1 MYKHS
6 TLCKIKFFDNLRRF
20 LLMLAIL
27 SMVSVSYAQNQAPV
41 FTSIPVIETN
51 DNVAYSYTAL
61 TSDSDRDRVT
71 VTATTKPS
79 WLALTNIDAEVT
91 TFTGSGSS
99 GSEDGHGTSASFN
112 NPSGMAIDASGNIY
126 VTDANTIRKISPSG
140 DVTTLAGSAVAGDT
154 DGNGVNATFNLP
166 KGLAI
171 DAIGNVYVADTYNFK
186 IRKIS
191 PSGDVTTLA
200 GSGNVASI
208 DGSGV
213 SASFNYPAA
222 LAVDATGNVYVAD
235 DGGLKIRKITPGGE
249 VTTFAGSGVNE
260 SVDGNG
266 LNASFISPR
275 GLTIDAAGN
284 LYVTSIYGHAVRKI
298 TPDGD
303 VTTLAGSGTAG
314 NTDDNGTSASFNE
327 PVGIAVDGS
336 GNLYVADTKNH
347 KIRKISTDGDVTTL
361 AGSGNPGST
370 DENGVNASFNTPV
383 TVAVGQNGHLYV
395 SDLMNKKIRQISNKT
410 VLAGDATDQ
419 IGDHNVTLTASD
431 GKGGTAT
438 QSFVL
443 KVAKG
448 RTIGT
453 GNILYVNKN
462 ASGGDERGSSWI
474 NAVPELADAL
484 VWAKDNYDD
493 AWATT
498 PLKIYVAKGTY
509 KPLYSPEDGANFG
522 TDQGRNNSFSMVKN
536 IQLYG
541 GFDPANG
548 IEDLTDTRILPSSD
562 ETAGTILSGDIGTAD
577 DATDNTYNV
586 LVSAGDVGTASLD
599 GFSITDGY
607 ANDYSDIYV
616 NGKQI
621 FKCSGAGVY
630 NSVSSPTYKHVT
642 LHNNSCTESGGGMF
656 SYMSSPALQLVILK
670 NNQAK
675 DGGGITNQ
683 ESSSPTLLNVSI
695 QSNNASENGSGMYNV
710 DESEPTLTNVSIVG
724 NEASVSS
731 EEVPSCVSQ
740 NSSLTLNNCIIWD
753 VVTGDYTA
761 QNSLIKGT
769 SDTSNGNLDATDLT
783 DTDIFTDPANGD
795 YSLKSTS
802 IAVNSGSNT
811 LYTDAG
817 GDLANDVDIAGNAR
831 LYDGIPSTDIIDM
844 GAYEYLDNIDPVF
857 TSTTT
862 ASFIEN
868 ETGTAYTVTATD
880 ANTITYSLGSGND
893 EALFDI
899 VGSTGVVTF
908 KAAPDF
914 ENPADADEDN
924 AYLINVIASDGVNA
938 ANQNVT
944 ITVTDVD
951 DTDPEFTSATAVNFA
966 ENETGTAYT
975 VTATDANTL
984 TYSLGSGNDEALF
997 DIVGSTG
1004 VVTFKT
1010 APDFE
1015 NPADEDEDNA
1025 YVINVIA
1032 SDGVNTVN
1040 QNVTITVTDVDDTD
1054 PVFTS
1059 VTAVNFAENETG
1071 TAYTVTATD
1080 ANTVTYSLGSGN
1092 DESIFNIISTSGVVT
1107 FKTAPDFESPADT
1120 DEDNDYVIN
1129 VIASDGVNTV
1139 NQNVTIT
1146 VTDVDD
1152 TDPVFTSATTA
1163 SFIENETGT
1172 AYTVTATDTNTIT
1185 YSLGSGNDEA
1195 LFDIVGSTGVV
1206 TFKTAPNFESPAD
1219 TDEDNDYV
1227 INVIASDGVNTANQ
1241 NVTIT
1246 VTDVDDTDPVFT
1258 SATTASFI
1266 ENETGTAYTVTA
1278 TDANTLTYSLGSDN
1292 DEALFDIVGSTGVVT
1307 FKAAPD
1313 FESPADTDEDN
1324 DYVINV
1330 IASDGVNTA
1339 NQNVTITVTD
1349 VDDTDPVFTSA
1360 TTDSFIE
1367 NETGTAYTVI
1377 ATDANT
1383 ITYSLGSGN
1392 DEALFDIVGSTGVV
1406 TFKTAPNF
1414 ENPAD
1419 EDEDNA
1425 YVINVIASDGV
1436 NTVNQNVTITVTD
1449 VDDTDP
1455 VFTSV
1460 TAVNFAE
1467 NETGT
1472 AYTVTATDANT
1483 ITYSLGSGN
1492 DESIF
1497 NIISTS
1503 GVVTFKTAPDF
1514 ENPADADEDNAYVI
1528 NVIASDGVN
1537 TINQNV
1543 TITVTDVD
1551 DTDPVFTSATT
1562 ASFIENE
1569 TGTAYTVT
1577 ATDAN
1582 TITYS
1587 LGSGNDE
1594 ALFDIVGS
1602 TGVVTFKAAPDFE
1615 SPADIDEDN
1624 AYLINVIASDGT
1636 NTANQNVTITVTDVD
1651 DTNPVFTSATT
1662 ASFIE
1667 NETGTAYTVT
1677 ATDANTITYSLGSG
1691 NDESIFNIISTSG
1704 VVTFKTSPDFESPA
1718 DTDEDNDY
1726 VINVIASDGLNT
1738 ANQNVTI
1745 TVTDVDEV
1753 DEVITST
1760 PSNELQLTEIALYPN
1775 PTSHQLNIDLSN
1787 YSGSELSVRITNV
1800 SGAQYFLQENISAQG
1815 LVVNVED
1822 YASGIYLVMLTTN
1835 NSIVTKR
1842 VIVNP

>member
-1 MYKHS
+1 
-6 TLCKIKFFDNLRRF
+6 
-20 LLMLAIL
+20 MLAIL

-41 FTSIPVIETN
+41 FTSTPVVTVD
-51 DNVAYSYTAL
+51 DNVAYSYTAY

-79 WLALTNIDAEVT
+79 WLTLTNIDAEVT
-91 TFTGSGSS
+91 TFAGSGSS

-112 NPSGMAIDASGNIY
+112 NPSGIAIDASGNIY
-126 VTDANTIRKISPSG
+126 VANANTIRKISPSG

-171 DAIGNVYVADTYNFK
+171 DAAGNVYVADTYSFK

-191 PSGDVTTLA
+191 TSGDVTTLA

-208 DGSGV
+208 DGNGAN
-213 SASFNYPAA
+213 ASFNYPFA

-235 DGGLKIRKITPGGE
+235 GGSQKIRKITPDGE
-249 VTTFAGSGVNE
+249 VTTFAGSGDNE
-260 SVDGNG
+260 NVDGNG

-284 LYVTSIYGHAVRKI
+284 LYVTSFYGHAVRKI
-298 TPDGD
+298 TPDRD

-327 PVGIAVDGS
+327 PAGIAVDGS
-336 GNLYVADTKNH
+336 GNLYVADNRNH

-370 DENGVNASFNTPV
+370 DENGTSASFNNPIG
-383 TVAVGQNGHLYV
+383 VAVDAAGSVYV
-395 SDLMNKKIRQISNKT
+395 ADQVNHKIRKISKYYE
-410 VLAGDATDQ
+410 LSGSATDQ
-419 IGDHNVTLTASD
+419 LGDHNVTLTASD

-448 RTIGT
+448 RAIGT
-453 GNILYVNKN
+453 GNILYVDKN
-462 ASGGDERGSSWI
+462 VSGGDERGSSWI

-493 AWATT
+493 TWATT

-509 KPLYSPEDGANFG
+509 KPLYSPEDGDNFG

-536 IQLYG
+536 VQLYG

-562 ETAGTILSGDIGTAD
+562 EAVGTILSGDIGTAD

-914 ENPADADEDN
+914 ESPADADEDN

-975 VTATDANTL
+975 VTATDANTV

-997 DIVGSTG
+997 DIVSSTG

-1015 NPADEDEDNA
+1015 SPADTDEDNA

-1092 DESIFNIISTSGVVT
+1092 DEALFDIVGSTGVVT
-1107 FKTAPDFESPADT
+1107 FKTAPDFENPADA
-1120 DEDNDYVIN
+1120 DEDNAYLIN

-1152 TDPVFTSATTA
+1152 TEPVFSSTTA
-1163 SFIENETGT
+1163 
-1172 AYTVTATDTNTIT
+1172 V
-1185 YSLGSGNDEA
+1185 
-1195 LFDIVGSTGVV
+1195 
-1206 TFKTAPNFESPAD
+1206 NFA
-1219 TDEDNDYV
+1219 
-1227 INVIASDGVNTANQ
+1227 
-1241 NVTIT
+1241 
-1246 VTDVDDTDPVFT
+1246 
-1258 SATTASFI
+1258 

-1278 TDANTLTYSLGSDN
+1278 TDANTITYCLGSGN
-1292 DEALFDIVGSTGVVT
+1292 DESIFNIISTSGVVT

-1313 FESPADTDEDN
+1313 FESPADT
-1324 DYVINV
+1324 
-1330 IASDGVNTA
+1330 
-1339 NQNVTITVTD
+1339 
-1349 VDDTDPVFTSA
+1349 
-1360 TTDSFIE
+1360 
-1367 NETGTAYTVI
+1367 
-1377 ATDANT
+1377 
-1383 ITYSLGSGN
+1383 
-1392 DEALFDIVGSTGVV
+1392 
-1406 TFKTAPNF
+1406 
-1414 ENPAD
+1414 
-1419 EDEDNA
+1419 DEDNA

-1449 VDDTDP
+1449 VDDTNP

-1460 TAVNFAE
+1460 TTASFIE

-1514 ENPADADEDNAYVI
+1514 ESPADTDEDNDYVI
-1528 NVIASDGVN
+1528 NVIASDGGN
-1537 TINQNV
+1537 TVNQNV

-1602 TGVVTFKAAPDFE
+1602 TGVVTFKTAPNFE
-1615 SPADIDEDN
+1615 SPADTDADN
-1624 AYLINVIASDGT
+1624 DYVINVIASDGV
-1636 NTANQNVTITVTDVD
+1636 NTVNQNVTITVTDVD
-1651 DTNPVFTSATT
+1651 DV
-1662 ASFIE
+1662 I
-1667 NETGTAYTVT
+1667 T
-1677 ATDANTITYSLGSG
+1677 ATDSYEHAL
-1691 NDESIFNIISTSG
+1691 NDIS
-1704 VVTFKTSPDFESPA
+1704 
-1718 DTDEDNDY
+1718 
-1726 VINVIASDGLNT
+1726 
-1738 ANQNVTI
+1738 
-1745 TVTDVDEV
+1745 
-1753 DEVITST
+1753 
-1760 PSNELQLTEIALYPN
+1760 LYPN
-1775 PTSHQLNIDLSN
+1775 PTHDQLNIDLSN
-1787 YSGSELSVRITNV
+1787 YQNSNLSVRITNV
-1800 SGAQYFLQENISAQG
+1800 SGAQYFLRENIATQR
-1815 LVVNVED
+1815 LLVNVEK
-1822 YASGIYLVMLTTN
+1822 YPSGVYLVILQTANHM
-1835 NSIVTKR
+1835 VTKR
-1842 VIVNP
+1842 VIIAP